1 MPSSAWLAERDVDG
15 VLSVLGLATANDG
28 AQPFELPVL
37 QRLVELIP
45 AVDAGYWEYE
55 EGRDPGRGGRNLF
68 FVQQSEGNGFNSEHW
83 KSVAAK
89 DLLRWWPLRD
99 DRLRPLETAA
109 RLSDFVGARAKKRH
123 PWYAEVMRPAAQ
135 EHECKMLLPAPAG
148 VSRGFY
154 FVRDAGSRDF
164 DDRDRAILNALRPH
178 LEIVRRR
185 WEQRQAGFA
194 GLTGRERELVLLL
207 REGLSNQ
214 EIAERLSISAGTV
227 RIHLQNIF
235 EKLGVHT
242 RTAAVARVF
251 RAYTGNGLG

>member
-1 MPSSAWLAERDVDG
+1 M
-15 VLSVLGLATANDG
+15 LGLATANDG

-55 EGRDPGRGGRNLF
+55 AGRDPGRGGRNLF

-83 KSVAAK
+83 QSVFDK
-89 DLLRWWPLRD
+89 DLLRRWPLHD

-109 RLSDFVGARAKKRH
+109 RFSDFVSERAKKRH

-164 DDRDRAILNALRPH
+164 DERDRAILNALRPH
-178 LEIVRRR
+178 LEIVRQR

-251 RAYTGNGLG
+251 SAYTRDGLG